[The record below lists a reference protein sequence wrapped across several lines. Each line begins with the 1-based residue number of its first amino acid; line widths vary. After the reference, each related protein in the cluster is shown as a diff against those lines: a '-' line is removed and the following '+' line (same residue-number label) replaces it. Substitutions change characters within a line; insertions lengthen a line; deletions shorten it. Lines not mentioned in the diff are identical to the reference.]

1 MLLHRLLSAFVGLPI
16 AIALVCIGG
25 LPFAI
30 AICALAILAAGELTV
45 AFGGAGIDVVK
56 EVALPCLIVGIIGTY
71 MLAGEQQVLLYL
83 WSAIMFVSVFGSMSF
98 HIAFHGEHRQLGSR
112 SASISATVFVV
123 AYVGMFAFMV
133 MLREHECGREL
144 MLLSMLTAWG
154 MDAVAYF
161 VGRWLGGRKIC
172 ERVSPGKTVL
182 GSVAGLITAVLLAPF
197 IAFVFQSIQTS
208 GASVLSTAKAF
219 PIGLIIGTLGQ
230 VGDMCKSVIKR
241 DVGIKDFSSI
251 IPGHGGVLDRF
262 DSLLISTPLVYFY
275 ALIAL

>member
-1 MLLHRLLSAFVGLPI
+1 MLLYRLLSAFIGLPI
-16 AIALVCIGG
+16 AIALAWVGG

-30 AICALAILAAGELTV
+30 AICVLAILAACELIM
-45 AFGGAGIDVVK
+45 AFDKAGIDVVK
-56 EVALPCLIVGIIGTY
+56 EVALPCLVAGIIGTF
-71 MLAGEQQVLLYL
+71 MFANEQHILLYL
-83 WSAIMFVSVFGSMSF
+83 WSAIIFLSVFGSMSF
-98 HIAFHGEHRQLGSR
+98 HIAFHDERKQLGSH
-112 SASISATVFVV
+112 SANISATVFTVV
-123 AYVGMFAFMV
+123 YVGMFAFMV
-133 MLREHECGREL
+133 MLRESECGREL

-161 VGRWLGGRKIC
+161 VGRWRGGRKIC

-182 GSVAGLITAVLLAPF
+182 GSVSGLITAVLLAPSL
-197 IAFVFQSIQTS
+197 AFLFQSMQAS
-208 GASVLSTAKAF
+208 GTLMLSTAKVF

-241 DVGIKDFSSI
+241 DVGIKDFGNI